1 MNLDKRLRKKIL
13 FASKQESSRSFSKE
27 FLQKQFLDSV
37 LTGLKYENIR
47 NELQPFLKERVLEDE
62 KLLEYLTFTMI
73 DKTEKHKK
81 FSNSPKKTD
90 VKNFN

>member
-1 MNLDKRLRKKIL
+1 MNLDKILRQKIL
-13 FASKQESSRSFSKE
+13 FASKQENSRSFSKE
-27 FLQKQFLDSV
+27 FLQEQSLDSV

-62 KLLEYLTFTMI
+62 KLLEYLTFTMT
-73 DKTEKHKK
+73 DETEKHKK

-90 VKNFN
+90 GKNFN